1 TAGAEMPAP
10 CPRSSRRTPWKP
22 WRAYSVFAT
31 FSSCSRRA
39 AFASAREVGLVAS
52 SVDMVGP
59 LPLPA
64 VDPVP
69 VASALRDPLIVTSAC
84 EQYHSSQ
91 TRRINGNED
100 GMRAVGTAVS
110 PATGQVNAEAH
121 AELIAELRERIR
133 ATARGGSEKSRQR
146 HIDRGKL
153 LPRERVE
160 HLLDPGTPFLELS
173 PLAAN
178 GMYDDASPGA
188 GIITGIGRVAGR
200 ECVIVANDAT
210 VKGGTY
216 YPVTVKKHLRAQEI
230 AKENDLPCI
239 YLVDSGGANLP
250 NQDDVFPDRE
260 HFGRI
265 FYNQATLSAAGIPQL
280 AAVFGSCTAGGAYV
294 PAMADESIIVADQ
307 GTIFLGGPPL
317 VKAATGE
324 EVTAEELG

>member
-1 TAGAEMPAP
+1 
-10 CPRSSRRTPWKP
+10 
-22 WRAYSVFAT
+22 
-31 FSSCSRRA
+31 
-39 AFASAREVGLVAS
+39 
-52 SVDMVGP
+52 
-59 LPLPA
+59 
-64 VDPVP
+64 
-69 VASALRDPLIVTSAC
+69 
-84 EQYHSSQ
+84 
-91 TRRINGNED
+91 
-100 GMRAVGTAVS
+100 MRAVGTAVS

-210 VKGGTY
+210 VNGGTY
-216 YPVTVKKHLRAQEI
+216 YPVTVKQHLRAQEI
-230 AKENDLPCI
+230 AKENGLPCI

-250 NQDDVFPDRE
+250 NQEDVFPDRE

-265 FYNQATLSAAGIPQL
+265 FYNQANMSAEGIAQI
-280 AAVFGSCTAGGAYV
+280 AVIMGSCTAGGAYV
-294 PAMADESIIVADQ
+294 PAMSDESIIVRDQ
-307 GTIFLGGPPL
+307 GTIFLADPPL
-317 VKAATGE
+317 VQPATGE
-324 EVTAEELG
+324 ETGSEDLGGGDVHTRLSGVADHLAE